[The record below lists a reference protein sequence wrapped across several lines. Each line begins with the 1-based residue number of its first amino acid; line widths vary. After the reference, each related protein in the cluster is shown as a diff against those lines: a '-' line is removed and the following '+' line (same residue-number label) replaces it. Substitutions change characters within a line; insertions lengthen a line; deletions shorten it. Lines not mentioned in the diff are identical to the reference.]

1 MHKDHNAQAVSE
13 SLSKQSD
20 GDGVCVDTRAE
31 FEAWLDKLR
40 PRQPIGPRQ
49 QSPSIDHHKPD
60 FVVSC
65 TQGSD
70 CRISFDGVLHLEG
83 FISGNIHSESGT
95 LVTGGGLIDGNIDVG
110 AAFIDGSVI
119 GNIRAAER
127 VVLYAEAK
135 VAGNIISP
143 ALSTKPGALFE
154 GDCILHEGMTRHP
167 IPLNGESGSEFA
179 DQF

>member
-1 MHKDHNAQAVSE
+1 MERHHNAQAVSE
-13 SLSKQSD
+13 ALATQFDSD
-20 GDGVCVDTRAE
+20 GVGVDTRAE

-40 PRQPIGPRQ
+40 PRQPIGARQ
-49 QSPSIDHHKPD
+49 QSPLVDHLKPD

-65 TQGSD
+65 TQGSG
-70 CRISFDGVLHLEG
+70 CLISFEGVLHLEG

-143 ALSTKPGALFE
+143 ALSTKPGSLFE
-154 GDCILHEGMTRHP
+154 GDCILHEGMAPRLV
-167 IPLNGESGSEFA
+167 PLSSEMASEFA

>member
-1 MHKDHNAQAVSE
+1 MERHQNAQAVREASAT
-13 SLSKQSD
+13 QSD
-20 GDGVCVDTRAE
+20 GDGVDTRAE

-40 PRQPIGPRQ
+40 PRQPIGARQ
-49 QSPSIDHHKPD
+49 QAPLVDHLQPD
-60 FVVSC
+60 FIVSC
-65 TQGSD
+65 TQGSG
-70 CRISFDGVLHLEG
+70 CLISFEGVLHLEG

-143 ALSTKPGALFE
+143 ALSTKPGSLFE
-154 GDCILHEGMTRHP
+154 GDCILHEGMARRLV
-167 IPLNGESGSEFA
+167 PLNREMASEFA